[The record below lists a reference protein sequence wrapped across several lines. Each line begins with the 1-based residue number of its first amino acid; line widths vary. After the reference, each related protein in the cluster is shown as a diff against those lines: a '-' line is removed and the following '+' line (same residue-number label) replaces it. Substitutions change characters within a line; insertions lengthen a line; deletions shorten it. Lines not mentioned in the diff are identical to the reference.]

1 MLRLLL
7 LPPLRLPPSLHSALL
22 LQRHA
27 SSKSSQAYIAR
38 QKTDHFVAARGSF
51 RSRAAFKL
59 VALAKKYKLLKDSV
73 VTVVDL
79 GSSPGGW
86 SQVLTQGKSG
96 KRTVVAVDLL
106 EMEKI
111 DGVHF
116 VKGDFL
122 DPRTR
127 LRIRDYLIEEGGRNG
142 HNKADLV
149 LSDSQS
155 PFVSLLSPGVAM
167 EADRETRGVVCSGS
181 QRQRVAS
188 QGRSSSARH
197 RRVVLRVRSGSL
209 SRVSTLFRPLIFAT
223 DAKDVGT
230 GLSTRFAKTGLRV
243 GHVFKDGTRRPGG
256 TLVLVPS
263 LLLATPFLPPKLIL
277 TFLHSPHSILLLS
290 RAG

>member
-142 HNKADLV
+142 HNKADLLTVSPPSSLYSLRGWEWTLIEKRGGWFAVAANVSGSPVKDGQAALDIVESCYECVPV
-149 LSDSQS
+149 LS
-155 PFVSLLSPGVAM
+155 
-167 EADRETRGVVCSGS
+167 
-181 QRQRVAS
+181 
-188 QGRSSSARH
+188 QG
-197 RRVVLRVRSGSL
+197 
-209 SRVSTLFRPLIFAT
+209 F
-223 DAKDVGT
+223 
-230 GLSTRFAKTGLRV
+230 
-243 GHVFKDGTRRPGG
+243 
-256 TLVLVPS
+256 
-263 LLLATPFLPPKLIL
+263 
-277 TFLHSPHSILLLS
+277 
-290 RAG
+290 